1 MLELTISGFLAFLGS
16 GLFVLGYI
24 SNNNIFPESLSVEEE
39 KVYVQKMQNG
49 DEEAKN
55 ILIEHNLRLVAHV
68 CKKYNNTNIDQD
80 DLISIGSI
88 GLIKGINSYNP
99 EKSIKLSTYIS
110 KCIDNEILM
119 YLRSNKKT
127 SSEVYLEDPI
137 GKDKDDN
144 TVRLGEV
151 LENNDKPI
159 EEEVDL
165 KMKIS
170 KLYEKIKK
178 VLKNRERTI
187 IELRFGLNGKEPK
200 TQKEIAE
207 NLGISR
213 SYVSRIET
221 KAIGKLAK
229 EIKEWVSMGTSLVW
243 HDNVKKERPNW

>member
-127 SSEVYLEDPI
+127 NSEVYLEDPI

-200 TQKEIAE
+200 TQKEIAKDM
-207 NLGISR
+207 GISR

-229 EIKEWVSMGTSLVW
+229 EIKE
-243 HDNVKKERPNW
+243 

>member
-1 MLELTISGFLAFLGS
+1 MLEITISGFLAFLGS

-24 SNNNIFPESLSVEEE
+24 SNNSLFPESLSQEDERMYLE
-39 KVYVQKMQNG
+39 KMREG
-49 DEEAKN
+49 DQDAKN

-127 SSEVYLEDPI
+127 NSEVYLEDPI

-200 TQKEIAE
+200 TQKEIAKDM
-207 NLGISR
+207 GISR

-229 EIKEWVSMGTSLVW
+229 EIKE
-243 HDNVKKERPNW
+243 